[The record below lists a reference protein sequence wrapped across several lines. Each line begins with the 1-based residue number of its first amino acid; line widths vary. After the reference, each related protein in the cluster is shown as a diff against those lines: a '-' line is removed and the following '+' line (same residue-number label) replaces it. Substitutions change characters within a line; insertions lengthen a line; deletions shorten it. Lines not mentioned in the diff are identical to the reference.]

1 MIDDDQLADTD
12 FGLLRELL
20 AAAHGP
26 DGVTDTARAAVA
38 ARAGGVIPVPIGDDL
53 TGEARDLGGAHA
65 ALAIACARAGE
76 TALIALREAVAR
88 GAARVDGMITLV
100 PPPPLVL
107 LSGGAT
113 VLIGSP
119 SGGVGS
125 SLEYLLGLAIALDGH
140 PRIGALAAGR
150 GAGGAVEG
158 AFVTPDTLARG
169 RAAGLDAI
177 AALTRHDAAGYFTT
191 LGDLLPPGAAP
202 TVAGEFRAVLIR

>member
-1 MIDDDQLADTD
+1 MTEDTHPADAA
-12 FGLLRELL
+12 FSLLRELH

-26 DGVTDTARAAVA
+26 DALTDTSRAAVA
-38 ARAGGVIPVPIGDDL
+38 ARAAGVTPVPLGDDL

-88 GAARVDGMITLV
+88 GAAHVEGMITLV
-100 PPPPLVL
+100 PPPPLLL

-113 VLIGSP
+113 VVSGSP
-119 SGGVGS
+119 AGAGGS

-150 GAGGAVEG
+150 GEGGAVEG
-158 AFVTPDTLARG
+158 AIVTPGTLDRG

-177 AALTRHDAAGYFTT
+177 AALTRHDAVGYFTT
-191 LGDLLPPGAAP
+191 LGDLLPTGTMP
-202 TVAGEFRAVLIR
+202 TEAGEFRAVLIR